1 MNKNCGN
8 QIRILIRNIQNRCPI
23 RVKPLDVY
31 RWRFR
36 PTFYREC
43 SVCSTIARRLCH
55 LFYFCLLIQ
64 YYNIFIIFIII
75 YYIIIAD
82 VFCCFVFFVF
92 WRFFVL
98 FYFALS
104 RHERQNRL
112 VHFLENI
119 RRITF
124 RKFSSSPSSWN
135 SYGSFGVTRAKLWNN
150 TKRRN
155 ETSVANCRRISV
167 LFCIL
172 LSFAVEHSFYSKW
185 GGNWCCC

>member
-8 QIRILIRNIQNRCPI
+8 QLRNLIRNIQNRCPI

-55 LFYFCLLIQ
+55 LFYFCFCLLIQ

-82 VFCCFVFFVF
+82 VLLLWVFRVLAVFCFVLLCAITTRATKSVSSLPRKYTSYHFPKVFFVAVVVKF
-92 WRFFVL
+92 LRFFRC
-98 FYFALS
+98 YS
-104 RHERQNRL
+104 RQ
-112 VHFLENI
+112 I
-119 RRITF
+119 M
-124 RKFSSSPSSWN
+124 K
-135 SYGSFGVTRAKLWNN
+135 
-150 TKRRN
+150 
-155 ETSVANCRRISV
+155 
-167 LFCIL
+167 
-172 LSFAVEHSFYSKW
+172 
-185 GGNWCCC
+185 

>member
-1 MNKNCGN
+1 MRKSNPNSNSKNSEPLSD
-8 QIRILIRNIQNRCPI
+8 QSQTTWRLSMTFSPDVLP
-23 RVKPLDVY
+23 RVQ
-31 RWRFR
+31 
-36 PTFYREC
+36 
-43 SVCSTIARRLCH
+43 
-55 LFYFCLLIQ
+55 CLLDYCSSSLSFVLFLFLFANSILQ
-64 YYNIFIIFIII
+64 YFHNLYNHLLH
-75 YYIIIAD
+75 YNSWC
-82 VFCCFVFFVF
+82 FCCFVFFVF

-98 FYFALS
+98 FYFTLS

-185 GGNWCCC
+185 EGNWCCC